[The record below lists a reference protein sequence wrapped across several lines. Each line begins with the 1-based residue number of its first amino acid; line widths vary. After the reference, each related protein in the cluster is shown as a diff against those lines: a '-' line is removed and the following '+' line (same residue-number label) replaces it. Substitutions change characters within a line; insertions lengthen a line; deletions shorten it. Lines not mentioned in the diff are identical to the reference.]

1 MLKVTLWGGKNKN
14 SPQITDRGQLVT
26 GALSFEKFYL
36 GSCIAN
42 NTAVNVVPPKPG
54 KCFVITAII
63 LSGDRSIAT
72 TGAVTD
78 VFENLTGPTNGT
90 INTEIIQEE
99 IAKQTRM
106 TATGLN
112 IIVSRGAWVNVKA
125 DDVIVRCNIAGYY
138 VDDIT

>member
-14 SPQITDRGQLVT
+14 SPQITNRGQLVT

-36 GSCIAN
+36 GSTIAN
-42 NTAVNVVPPKPG
+42 NTAVNVVPPVTG
-54 KCFVITAII
+54 KCFVITSII
-63 LSGDRSIAT
+63 LSGDRSIAVN
-72 TGAVTD
+72 GAVTD
-78 VFENLTGPTNGT
+78 VFENLTGPTDGT
-90 INTEIIQEE
+90 VNTQIIQEE

-112 IIVSRGAWVNVKA
+112 ILVSRGAWVNVKS

-138 VDDIT
+138 VDDV

>member
-26 GALSFEKFYL
+26 GALSFETFHL
-36 GSCIAN
+36 GSAIAN
-42 NTAVNVVPPKPG
+42 NVAVNVVAPKSG

-63 LSGDRSIAT
+63 LSGDRSVAT
-72 TGAVTD
+72 AGAVTD
-78 VFENLTGPTNGT
+78 VFENTIGPTDGT
-90 INTEIIQEE
+90 VSKQIIQEE
-99 IAKQTRM
+99 IGKQTRM

-112 IIVSRGAWVNVKA
+112 IIVSQGAWVNVKA

-138 VDDIT
+138 VDA